1 MGMPA
6 RIVIDQFN
14 DASDIN
20 YVKRIAE
27 RYGLNSNSIEI
38 VRRTAD
44 TQPVPVRK
52 DDVFVAYNWWAAINL
67 HGLISQQQTYFGL
80 VKRKPMLY
88 IVQDYE
94 PGFYPMSS
102 THMLARA
109 AFDGNGRTFGI
120 FNSSELHAYFRA
132 QGHAY
137 DREFVIPLRMSKNL
151 KAARRQDVASKGR
164 RILVYGRPRVAR
176 NCFPAVVAGLRAFA
190 SAYEQFA
197 DWSIEF
203 AGEAHATIDL
213 GKGKKLVSLGKLSIE
228 EYARTLE
235 STAVGLSLMAS
246 PHPSYPPL
254 EMAHFGVRTITN
266 GYTFKD
272 LSKVHEN
279 ITSVENIMPNTIA
292 SALAAQCQVFLAD
305 QQAGWRAKSMLPD
318 YFSNENYPFT
328 ERPDRGDHGRRTILM
343 TCMLVATLISRVAVI
358 GRQLYW
364 QLKSFLRS
372 VKSKNVCHSC
382 ATSSN

>member
-1 MGMPA
+1 MSIRIAIKRFAPNFVREAYVSARVKLGRPPLEQSVLHGYRLLPDDAPQGRVTLVIHTLATKAIYGGIATGIDFLFNCACAMGMPA

-27 RYGLNSNSIEI
+27 RYGLNPNSIEI

-197 DWSIEF
+197 DWSIGF
-203 AGEAHATIDL
+203 G
-213 GKGKKLVSLGKLSIE
+213 G
-228 EYARTLE
+228 
-235 STAVGLSLMAS
+235 S
-246 PHPSYPPL
+246 PRH
-254 EMAHFGVRTITN
+254 
-266 GYTFKD
+266 D
-272 LSKVHEN
+272 
-279 ITSVENIMPNTIA
+279 
-292 SALAAQCQVFLAD
+292 
-305 QQAGWRAKSMLPD
+305 
-318 YFSNENYPFT
+318 
-328 ERPDRGDHGRRTILM
+328 
-343 TCMLVATLISRVAVI
+343 
-358 GRQLYW
+358 
-364 QLKSFLRS
+364 
-372 VKSKNVCHSC
+372 
-382 ATSSN
+382 